1 MLTKT
6 ICQLPF
12 PCRIGSF
19 QHATSAGRF
28 ERKATRSRQ
37 LHIVSTVMRKNK
49 IDTIHKIN
57 SMTKKLTF
65 VLFVLIMLNACSK
78 PKDNN
83 AYLRTVLNKLDKVE
97 SATYF
102 STKEGWAPGDTAA
115 YAHEVQ
121 FIKEYHNP
129 SDTTIGSSFVCRLQ
143 ADTTQM
149 TFCYDGKMRAVV
161 YEEDKTIVI
170 DSFNVRELPLRPLTP
185 PFFNYTKS
193 IIKYALEIKDSISIK
208 MEEKKDGVYLCLTI
222 FKDQQVEFF
231 GKAYYIE
238 KSQYNFEETTSKYE
252 IWIDKSTDLPYKY
265 RREMSHNISAE
276 TVSNVSLNK
285 LKIEDFKAS
294 NYFMPDFA
302 IETYRIRNNSEKIN
316 DLIGKKASDWA
327 LQNASDN
334 SIALKDLKS
343 KVVMIQFT
351 SVSCGPCR
359 ASIPF
364 LNQLTTAYKKDDFD
378 FVAIEC
384 TSKSLNALK
393 NYQNKNAIKYKFLLS
408 TKNVLAEYKIKSFPV
423 FFILDKNL
431 IVQKVINGYGVGTT
445 DVEIKAIIDDMT
457 H

>member
-1 MLTKT
+1 
-6 ICQLPF
+6 
-12 PCRIGSF
+12 
-19 QHATSAGRF
+19 
-28 ERKATRSRQ
+28 
-37 LHIVSTVMRKNK
+37 MRKNK
-49 IDTIHKIN
+49 IDTLHEIN
-57 SMTKKLTF
+57 RMTKKLTF
-65 VLFVLIMLNACSK
+65 VLFALIMLNACSK
-78 PKDNN
+78 PSDNK

-102 STKEGWAPGDTAA
+102 STSEGWAPGDTAA

-121 FIKEYHNP
+121 FIKEYRNP
-129 SDTTIGSSFVCRLQ
+129 SDATIGASFVSLLQ
-143 ADTTQM
+143 KDTTQM
-149 TFCYDGKMRAVV
+149 TFCYDGKIRAVV

-170 DSFNVRELPLRPLTP
+170 DSFNVRKLPFRPLTP
-185 PFFNYTKS
+185 PFFSYTKS
-193 IIKYALEIKDSISIK
+193 IIKYALETKDSISIK
-208 MEEKKDGVYLCLTI
+208 LEEKKDVVYLCLTI

-231 GKAYYIE
+231 GKAYYME
-238 KSQYNFEETTSKYE
+238 NTPYNFGETTSKYE

-276 TVSNVSLNK
+276 TVSNVSQNK

-302 IETYRIRNNSEKIN
+302 IAAYRMRNNSEKIN
-316 DLIGKKASDWA
+316 DLIGKKAPDWA
-327 LQNASDN
+327 LQNANDN

-408 TKNVLAEYKIKSFPV
+408 TKNVLAEYKIGSFPV
-423 FFILDKNL
+423 FFFLDKGL
-431 IVQKVINGYGVGTT
+431 IIRKVIIGYGAGTT
-445 DVEIKAIIDDMT
+445 DAEIKNIIDKMI

>member
-1 MLTKT
+1 MT
-6 ICQLPF
+6 
-12 PCRIGSF
+12 
-19 QHATSAGRF
+19 
-28 ERKATRSRQ
+28 RKLA
-37 LHIVSTVMRKNK
+37 
-49 IDTIHKIN
+49 
-57 SMTKKLTF
+57 F
-65 VLFVLIMLNACSK
+65 VLFVVITLSACSK
-78 PKDNN
+78 PKGTKV
-83 AYLRTVLNKLDKVE
+83 YLRTVLNNLDKVE

-115 YAHEVQ
+115 SVIMNH
-121 FIKEYHNP
+121 FIKEYNNP
-129 SDTTIGSSFVCRLQ
+129 IDTTIGSSFVSLQ
-143 ADTTQM
+143 QKDTTQM
-149 TFCYDGKMRAVV
+149 AFCYDGKMRALV
-161 YEEDKTIVI
+161 YDEDKTIVI
-170 DSFNVRELPLRPLTP
+170 DSFNIRKLPFRPLTP

-302 IETYRIRNNSEKIN
+302 IETYRIRNNSEKVN

-327 LQNASDN
+327 LQNAGDN

-408 TKNVLAEYKIKSFPV
+408 TKNVLAEYKINSFPV